1 MPGIRPRTKKKA
13 PSPTSSERASSGL
26 RARRGGLI
34 WRAADGRNNYLARAN
49 PLEQNLRIYQVM
61 EGGRH
66 MLQDFDQIIDVTKW
80 HTLHVVAKECRL
92 QVLYDNGHVFD
103 ICDRTFSR
111 GRIGLWTKSD
121 AVSYF
126 DDLPLQIVKYG
137 AGAHDRPYTSSED
150 RWLIGAGPTR

>member
-26 RARRGGLI
+26 RTRRGGLI
-34 WRAADGRNNYLARAN
+34 WRPTDDRNYYLVRAN

-80 HTLHVVAKECRL
+80 HTLHVVAYECRL
-92 QVLYDNGHVFD
+92 QVLYDNKPLFD
-103 ICDRTFSR
+103 VCDQTVSR
-111 GRIGLWTKSD
+111 GQIGLWAKSD

-126 DDLPLQIVKYG
+126 EDLQLQFVK
-137 AGAHDRPYTSSED
+137 
-150 RWLIGAGPTR
+150 

>member
-34 WRAADGRNNYLARAN
+34 WRAAVDRNYYLTRAN
-49 PLEQNLRIYQVM
+49 PLEQNLRIYRLVK
-61 EGGRH
+61 GVRH
-66 MLQDFDQIIDVTKW
+66 MLQNFDQIIDVIKW
-80 HTLHVVAKECRL
+80 YTLHVVANECHL
-92 QVLYDNGHVFD
+92 QVLYDNKPVFD
-103 ICDRTFSR
+103 IRDQTVSR

-126 DDLPLQIVKYG
+126 DDLQLQIVK
-137 AGAHDRPYTSSED
+137 
-150 RWLIGAGPTR
+150 